1 LGISDIIKNAL
12 IVLRKNDEKN
22 EEDGTACISY
32 EDDENNEDGR
42 NVSHFKNKEDALKFS
57 RS

>member
-1 LGISDIIKNAL
+1 M
-12 IVLRKNDEKN
+12 LRKNDEKN